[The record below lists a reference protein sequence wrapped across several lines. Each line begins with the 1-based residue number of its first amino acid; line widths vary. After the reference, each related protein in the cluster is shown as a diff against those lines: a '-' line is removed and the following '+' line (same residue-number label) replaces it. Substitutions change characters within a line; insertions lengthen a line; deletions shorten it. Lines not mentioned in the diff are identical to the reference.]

1 MNQGK
6 HRTILGFLA
15 VPVVLYS
22 VFVISPYLQA
32 FSISLT
38 DWKGFSGAPHFVGI
52 SNYLQLFKDPVFLS
66 ALSHNVAIL
75 IFLPI
80 TTIALALFFAF
91 MLNAGG
97 KRSQKGV
104 NGSSVYRVVYFF
116 PYVLSV
122 AIVGI
127 LWSNVYNP
135 INGLLNSFAQL
146 FGIPVSRLPT
156 WLGDPDLALGA
167 IVTVMVWS
175 GVGFYV
181 VLFTAAMQSV
191 PSEIYEAAVLDGASG
206 IRTFASVTVPLI
218 WDNVQTAVVYLGIAA
233 LDGFA
238 IVFIMTPSG
247 GPNGST
253 QLVSTYLYQNAFKY
267 GQFGYAAAMGVV
279 LFLVTLGLA
288 ALTMRLTRR
297 ESVEF

>member
-6 HRTILGFLA
+6 YKTVIGFLA
-15 VPVVLYS
+15 LPLILYS
-22 VFVISPYLQA
+22 VFVISPYVQA

-38 DWKGFSGAPHFVGI
+38 DWKGFSGTPHFVGF
-52 SNYLQLFKDPVFLS
+52 SNYLQLFRDQVFLS
-66 ALSHNVAIL
+66 ALSHNVLLL
-75 IFLPI
+75 IFLPA
-80 TTIALALFFAF
+80 TTIMLALFFAF

-104 NGSSVYRVVYFF
+104 RGSSVYRVVYFF

-127 LWSNVYNP
+127 LWSNIYNP
-135 INGLLNSFAQL
+135 INGLLNGFGQL
-146 FGIPVSRLPT
+146 MGVPVNQLPT

-167 IVTVMVWS
+167 IIAVMVWS

-181 VLFTAAMQSV
+181 VLFTAAMQSI
-191 PSEIYEAAVLDGASG
+191 PSEVYEAAVLDGASG
-206 IRTFASVTVPLI
+206 IRTFVSVTVPLI
-218 WDNVQTAVVYLGIAA
+218 WENVQTAIVYLGIAA

-238 IVFIMTPSG
+238 IVFIMTPTG

-288 ALTMRLTRR
+288 ALTLRLTRK